1 MVVKMMRWP
10 PWPPVSSR
18 KLEARIVVQ
27 RLEGLKHDDDDQLEK
42 KTKRL
47 VVEVKWKGE
56 KGIALRPLR
65 RNRAVKRNLTQEC
78 VGFCADDGGVGCFQW
93 NEEFTNVCSFSGQKD
108 GMFLPWEV
116 ALTVFNVTSEEGS
129 ENKLQVTGTAVINLA
144 EFVSTATDKE
154 LQIHLPLTPPTASP
168 PQGTSSLLLHTS
180 LGLTELTT
188 VGPPLQQVQ
197 SSMVP
202 LERTISC
209 LPSLGHT
216 NELTGLRAR
225 LRNVRLLQGGGK
237 KRHSFGEE
245 TVNTDAAAVNNMYSD
260 GGESFRNDEAAADG
274 RELETRADNGSQP
287 SPNYAV
293 ALAYTNF
300 AQGSALTNMMSDG
313 EGEEWSDWIYFNNRK
328 LDSGGGSFQSEQSSA
343 ESIFQEQPLKERL
356 KSRLFLP
363 WRKRKLGFGSSKVK
377 VKGEP
382 LLKKHYGEEGGDDI
396 DFDRRQLSSSSSD
409 GSSFGGSKSEEC
421 STTSRSSFSDF
432 GDNGCFSVGSW
443 EAKEVAS
450 RDGKMKLQAQVFFAS
465 IDQRHERAAGESAC
479 TALVAIIANW
489 LQSNQYEEVPIK
501 SEFDDLIRSGSLQW
515 RNLCE
520 NEEYRQR
527 FPDKH
532 FDLETILRA
541 NICPLSVVP
550 EKSFVGFFHPEELE
564 GAAENFNFLHGA
576 MSFDSIWEEISRNN
590 SLPASGE
597 PFVYIVSWNDHF
609 FILKVDLDA
618 YYIIDTLGE
627 RLFEGCNQAYVL
639 KFDKD
644 TTIEL
649 IPKPTKASLDEKST
663 TKDKAQS
670 TNSSNSHG
678 EKSAAAQGT
687 IASNLS
693 DTEKAETD
701 KKIAWR
707 GKEACKEYIK
717 SFLAAIPIRELQA
730 DIKKGLMASTPL
742 HHRLQ
747 VEFHYTQLTTTQA
760 AAVGFVSTVGPKDVE
775 LPASLALAVTVA

>member
-10 PWPPVSSR
+10 TWPSR

-27 RLEGLKHDDDDQLEK
+27 RLEGLKKDGDQVEEK
-42 KTKRL
+42 KERRL

-65 RNRAVKRNLTQEC
+65 RKRAVKRNLTQEC
-78 VGFCADDGGVGCFQW
+78 VGFCADDDDGVGCFQW
-93 NEEFTNVCSFSGQKD
+93 NEDFTNVCSFSGQRE
-108 GMFLPWEV
+108 GLFLPWEV
-116 ALTVFNVTSEEGS
+116 ALTVFNVTSEEGL
-129 ENKLQVTGTAVINLA
+129 ENKFQATGTAVINLA
-144 EFVSTATDKE
+144 EFVSTTTDTE

-168 PQGTSSLLLHTS
+168 PQGTMQIT
-180 LGLTELTT
+180 LGLTELRTI
-188 VGPPLQQVQ
+188 GPPLQQDQ
-197 SSMVP
+197 RTMVP
-202 LERTISC
+202 LERTLSC
-209 LPSLGHT
+209 MSSSGHT
-216 NELTGLRAR
+216 EELTGLRAR
-225 LRNVRLLQGGGK
+225 LRNVRLLQSGGK
-237 KRHSFGEE
+237 KKHSFGEE
-245 TVNTDAAAVNNMYSD
+245 TTDSDAAAANNIYSE
-260 GGESFRNDEAAADG
+260 GGESFRNDEAAAAG
-274 RELETRADNGSQP
+274 LEFEAMADDGSQP
-287 SPNYAV
+287 SLNYAV

-300 AQGSALTNMMSDG
+300 AQGSALTNIMSGG
-313 EGEEWSDWIYFNNRK
+313 EGEEWSEWIYFNNRK
-328 LDSGGGSFQSEQSSA
+328 LDDGGGSFQSEQSPA
-343 ESIFQEQPLKERL
+343 EFIFQEHPLKERL

-363 WRKRKLGFGSSKVK
+363 WRKRKLGFGSSKVR

-409 GSSFGGSKSEEC
+409 ESNGRKSEEC
-421 STTSRSSFSDF
+421 STTSRSSFSEF

-443 EAKEVAS
+443 ETKEVVS
-450 RDGKMKLQAQVFFAS
+450 RDGKMKLQTQVFFAS

-489 LQSNQYEEVPIK
+489 LQSNQYEEAPIK
-501 SEFDDLIRSGSLQW
+501 SVFDDLIRDGSLQW

-532 FDLETILRA
+532 FDLETVLRA
-541 NICPLSVVP
+541 NICPLTVVP
-550 EKSFVGFFHPEELE
+550 EKSFIGFFHPEEIEE

-590 SLPASGE
+590 SSPASGE
-597 PFVYIVSWNDHF
+597 LFVYIVSWNDHF
-609 FILKVDLDA
+609 FILKVDQDA

-627 RLFEGCNQAYVL
+627 RLFEGCNQAYIL

-649 IPKPTKASLDEKST
+649 LPKPAESSSDENST
-663 TKDKAQS
+663 TKDKAQA

-678 EKSAAAQGT
+678 EKSAEAQLT
-687 IASNLS
+687 IAANLS
-693 DTEKAETD
+693 DTDNSETEEK
-701 KKIAWR
+701 ILWR

-730 DIKKGLMASTPL
+730 DLKKGLMASTPL

-747 VEFHYTQLTTTQA
+747 VEFHYTQLTTNT
-760 AAVGFVSTVGPKDVE
+760 GGCS
-775 LPASLALAVTVA
+775 